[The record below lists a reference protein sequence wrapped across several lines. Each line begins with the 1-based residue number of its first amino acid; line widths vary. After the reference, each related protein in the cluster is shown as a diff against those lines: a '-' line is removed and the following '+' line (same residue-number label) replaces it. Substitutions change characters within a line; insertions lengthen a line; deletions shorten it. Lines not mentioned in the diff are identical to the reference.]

1 MGMVMVGYGKNAL
14 PFFSGGL
21 AGCTCGGILQQRR
34 DNPTMEMIRLSDRSG
49 VTGEKER
56 LRLSDRSGVT
66 GEKERLRLS
75 DRSGVTGEKEGEVI

>member
-49 VTGEKER
+49 VTR
-56 LRLSDRSGVT
+56 
-66 GEKERLRLS
+66 KERLRLS